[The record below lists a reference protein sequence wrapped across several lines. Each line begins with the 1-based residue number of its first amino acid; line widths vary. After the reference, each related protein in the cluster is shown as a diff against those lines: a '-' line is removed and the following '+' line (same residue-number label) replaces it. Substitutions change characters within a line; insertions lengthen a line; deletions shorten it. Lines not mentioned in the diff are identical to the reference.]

1 MLENHF
7 LSLSFHL
14 LESNRI
20 FASAP
25 LARSIKMP
33 AVVYFKFKS
42 SKETDSLQFHGERLS
57 LKALKEGIMLK
68 KMSAKSSIA
77 KPKESFDL
85 KVFDAQTNEGKP
97 FFPRLTRLLFVY
109 LFVCLF

>member
-1 MLENHF
+1 
-7 LSLSFHL
+7 
-14 LESNRI
+14 
-20 FASAP
+20 
-25 LARSIKMP
+25 MP

-77 KPKESFDL
+77 KPKESFEL

-97 FFPRLTRLLFVY
+97 FFPPIDAFV
-109 LFVCLF
+109 VCLFICLFVLNILSR